1 MLNNKDNSALSP
13 WPAIFS
19 LTVACFVMVTTEFLP
34 IGLLTN
40 IAPSLGV
47 STGTAGLM
55 VTMPG
60 IVAAVA
66 APALSLISGRLDRR
80 LLMLGLSLLLMV
92 SNLVAALAV
101 NFPMMLLGRVLLGIC
116 VGGFWSFAANY
127 GRHLVPE
134 ASQGR
139 APALILSGI
148 SVGAVCGVPAG
159 ALIGDLFGWRAAFF
173 GGAALAVGV
182 LLAQLR
188 LLTSVPPSR
197 PVTPRDLVL
206 PLRLPMARIGLI
218 AIVLLFIG
226 HFAAYTYL
234 RPLLQQVFVLSPS
247 AISLQLL
254 AYGAIGLLGTFLGER
269 LGEYSLRATFIL
281 IAAMLAGILIVS
293 PLLSGLAGATLMVL
307 VWGLAFGAVPVCAT
321 NWMFAAVPQAPE
333 AGQALLVCV
342 IQIAL
347 ASGALLGG
355 EVVDW
360 QGVSSAMLFGGAL
373 ILSATLVFGLSLR
386 SGAIGAKQC

>member
-1 MLNNKDNSALSP
+1 MLNNKDKPASSP

-80 LLMLGLSLLLMV
+80 LLMLGLSLLLIV

-139 APALILSGI
+139 ATALILSGI

-281 IAAMLAGILIVS
+281 IAAMLAAILIVS
-293 PLLSGLAGATLMVL
+293 PLLSGLGGATLMVM
-307 VWGLAFGAVPVCAT
+307 VWGWPSARCRYAPPTGCSPPCRRRRRPARRCWYAWCRSHWPPAHC
-321 NWMFAAVPQAPE
+321 WAARWWTGRASAAP
-333 AGQALLVCV
+333 CC
-342 IQIAL
+342 
-347 ASGALLGG
+347 
-355 EVVDW
+355 
-360 QGVSSAMLFGGAL
+360 SAAH
-373 ILSATLVFGLSLR
+373 
-386 SGAIGAKQC
+386 

>member
-1 MLNNKDNSALSP
+1 MRR
-13 WPAIFS
+13 
-19 LTVACFVMVTTEFLP
+19 
-34 IGLLTN
+34 
-40 IAPSLGV
+40 
-47 STGTAGLM
+47 AG
-55 VTMPG
+55 
-60 IVAAVA
+60 
-66 APALSLISGRLDRR
+66 
-80 LLMLGLSLLLMV
+80 
-92 SNLVAALAV
+92 
-101 NFPMMLLGRVLLGIC
+101 
-116 VGGFWSFAANY
+116 
-127 GRHLVPE
+127 
-134 ASQGR
+134 
-139 APALILSGI
+139 
-148 SVGAVCGVPAG
+148 G

-281 IAAMLAGILIVS
+281 IAAMLAAILIVS
-293 PLLSGLAGATLMVL
+293 PLLSGLGGATLMVM
-307 VWGLAFGAVPVCAT
+307 VWGWPSARCRYAPPTGCSPPCRRRRRPAGAAGMRGADRTGLRRTAGRRGGGLAGRQQRHAVRRRTDPLRRVG
-321 NWMFAAVPQAPE
+321 VRPQL
-333 AGQALLVCV
+333 ALRR
-342 IQIAL
+342 
-347 ASGALLGG
+347 
-355 EVVDW
+355 DW
-360 QGVSSAMLFGGAL
+360 
-373 ILSATLVFGLSLR
+373 R
-386 SGAIGAKQC
+386 

>member
-1 MLNNKDNSALSP
+1 MLNNKDKPVLSP
-13 WPAIFS
+13 WLAIFS

-40 IAPSLGV
+40 IAPSLDV
-47 STGTAGLM
+47 STGKAGLM
-55 VTMPG
+55 VTIPG
-60 IVAAVA
+60 VVAAVA
-66 APALSLISGRLDRR
+66 APLLSLLSGRLDRR
-80 LLMLGLSLLLMV
+80 LLMLGLSALLIV
-92 SNLVAALAV
+92 SNLVSALAV

-127 GRHLVPE
+127 GRHLVPT
-134 ASQGR
+134 ASQSR
-139 APALILSGI
+139 ATALILSGI

-173 GGAALAVGV
+173 GGSVLAGMV
-182 LLAQLR
+182 LLVQMR

-197 PVTPRDLVL
+197 PVTASDLL
-206 PLRLPMARIGLI
+206 SPLRLPMARIGLI

-234 RPLLQQVFVLSPS
+234 RPLLQQVFILSPS

-269 LGEYSLRATFIL
+269 LASHSLRATFIL
-281 IAAMLAGILIVS
+281 ITAMLASILIVS
-293 PLLSGLAGATLMVL
+293 PFLSGIPGATLMVL
-307 VWGLAFGAVPVCAT
+307 VWGLAFGAVPVCAS

-333 AGQALLVCV
+333 AGQALLVSV
-342 IQIAL
+342 IQISL

-373 ILSATLVFGLSLR
+373 SLSAMLVFGWSLR
-386 SGAIGAKQC
+386 SSMISVKQP

>member
-1 MLNNKDNSALSP
+1 
-13 WPAIFS
+13 
-19 LTVACFVMVTTEFLP
+19 
-34 IGLLTN
+34 
-40 IAPSLGV
+40 
-47 STGTAGLM
+47 
-55 VTMPG
+55 
-60 IVAAVA
+60 
-66 APALSLISGRLDRR
+66 
-80 LLMLGLSLLLMV
+80 
-92 SNLVAALAV
+92 
-101 NFPMMLLGRVLLGIC
+101 
-116 VGGFWSFAANY
+116 SFAANY

-139 APALILSGI
+139 ATALILSGI

-269 LGEYSLRATFIL
+269 LAEHSLRATFIL

>member
-1 MLNNKDNSALSP
+1 M
-13 WPAIFS
+13 
-19 LTVACFVMVTTEFLP
+19 
-34 IGLLTN
+34 
-40 IAPSLGV
+40 
-47 STGTAGLM
+47 
-55 VTMPG
+55 
-60 IVAAVA
+60 
-66 APALSLISGRLDRR
+66 
-80 LLMLGLSLLLMV
+80 
-92 SNLVAALAV
+92 
-101 NFPMMLLGRVLLGIC
+101 
-116 VGGFWSFAANY
+116 
-127 GRHLVPE
+127 
-134 ASQGR
+134 
-139 APALILSGI
+139 
-148 SVGAVCGVPAG
+148 CGVPAG

-281 IAAMLAGILIVS
+281 IAAMLAAILIVS
-293 PLLSGLAGATLMVL
+293 PLLSGLA
-307 VWGLAFGAVPVCAT
+307 
-321 NWMFAAVPQAPE
+321 AP
-333 AGQALLVCV
+333 
-342 IQIAL
+342 
-347 ASGALLGG
+347 
-355 EVVDW
+355 
-360 QGVSSAMLFGGAL
+360 
-373 ILSATLVFGLSLR
+373 R
-386 SGAIGAKQC
+386 

>member
-1 MLNNKDNSALSP
+1 MLNNKDKPALTS
-13 WPAIFS
+13 WMAVFS

-55 VTMPG
+55 VTTPG

-66 APALSLISGRLDRR
+66 APVLSLISGRLDRR
-80 LLMLGLSLLLMV
+80 WLMIGLSALLVV
-92 SNLVAALAV
+92 SNLISAVAV
-101 NFPMMLLGRVLLGIC
+101 NFPMMLLGRVLLGVC
-116 VGGFWSFAANY
+116 VGGFWSFSMNY
-127 GRHLVPE
+127 GRHLVHE

-139 APALILSGI
+139 AVALIISGV

-173 GGAALAVGV
+173 GSAALAVGV
-182 LLAQLR
+182 FIAQLR
-188 LLTSVPPSR
+188 LLTPVPPSR
-197 PVTPRDLVL
+197 PVTPQDLLL
-206 PLRLPMARIGLI
+206 PFRLPMARIGLI
-218 AIVLLFIG
+218 AIVLLFVG

-247 AISLQLL
+247 AISVQLL
-254 AYGAIGLLGTFLGER
+254 AYGAVGLLGTFAGER
-269 LGEYSLRATFIL
+269 LAAHSLRATFIL
-281 IAAMLAGILIVS
+281 VAAMLASILIVS
-293 PLLSGLAGATLMVL
+293 PFLSGLPGATLMVL

-321 NWMFAAVPQAPE
+321 NWMFEHVPQAPE

-373 ILSATLVFGLSLR
+373 ILSAALVFGLSLR
-386 SGAIGAKQC
+386 TSLISAKQS